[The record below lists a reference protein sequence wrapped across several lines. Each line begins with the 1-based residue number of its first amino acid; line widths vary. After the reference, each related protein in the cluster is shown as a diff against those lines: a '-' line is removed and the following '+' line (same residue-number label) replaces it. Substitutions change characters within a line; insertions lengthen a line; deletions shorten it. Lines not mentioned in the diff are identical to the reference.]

1 MQRIGKNMDVK
12 FFEEERIY
20 SSDMHKLNETNYN
33 VIRTAI
39 RNNHATGFIA
49 GYYDEQL
56 TIATVSEFFLHNLT
70 YTYDGFMQATQG
82 SLKNLIYDRKQL
94 LSPMDFHK
102 IHGEYQCQI
111 LAKNN
116 QPISVRLYKLD
127 TLDKDGN
134 RLWVMSTNIDMRQQQ
149 LQLTNRELSE
159 QNEAMTQLIRSATR
173 LIDRYA
179 MCDLLH
185 DHYTYYSCLA
195 DESPYQSSG
204 SYRELIQLAAHSYK
218 PLNKD
223 ITLLQALDPNYIR
236 ARMST
241 PDDIYKL
248 EYCSFDEKEF
258 RTLAVAPLA
267 WENGKVAKIMIII
280 QNTTQ
285 EKLTEI
291 RARKALKEAYLAANK
306 ASEAKTAFL
315 SNMSH
320 DIRTPMNA
328 IVGMTAIAGA
338 NIDDKEKVL
347 DCLEKITQ
355 SSRHLLSL
363 INEVLDMSRIESGK
377 ISLSEASF
385 NLRDLADSL
394 VNIASTSMEAHHHKF
409 TVNLQ
414 NLIHADVYG
423 DSLRIQQLLTNIL
436 TNSIKYTPAHGRI
449 SFSIIELPIDEKDLG
464 CYQFIVQDN
473 GVGMSEDFQK
483 IMFEPFTRANNST
496 TNKIFGTGLGMSIAK
511 NIVNLMNGDIKVEST
526 PGKGSKFTITLF
538 LKMLNKSEQPA
549 QTKLAQ
555 PANSLTEMKT
565 CDYSGKRILLVE
577 DNKLNREIA
586 CEIISMTGAQVVT
599 AVNGKDA
606 VELYTAAEPGFFDLI
621 FMDVQMPLM
630 NGYEATAAIRSSA
643 KSDAL
648 TIPIIAMTANAFT
661 EDVLLAKNAGMNE
674 HMAKP
679 IDMNKLREVLEHWL

>member
-1 MQRIGKNMDVK
+1 MQRVGKNMDVK

-39 RNNHATGFIA
+39 RNNHATGFMA
-49 GYYDEQL
+49 GYYDEEL

-82 SLKNLIYDRKQL
+82 SLKNLLYDQKQL
-94 LSPMDFHK
+94 LSPMDFQK

-127 TLDKDGN
+127 TLDIDGN
-134 RLWVMSTNIDMRQQQ
+134 RLWVMSTNVDMRQQQ
-149 LQLTNRELSE
+149 LQLTNRELTE
-159 QNEAMTQLIRSATR
+159 QNEAMTQLIRSATK

-185 DHYTYYSCLA
+185 DSYTYYSCLA
-195 DESPYQSSG
+195 EESPYQSSG
-204 SYRELIQLAAHSYK
+204 SYRELIQRAARSYK
-218 PLNKD
+218 LLNRD
-223 ITLLQALDPNYIR
+223 ITLTQALDANYIR

-241 PDDIYKL
+241 PDDMYKI

-258 RTLAVAPLA
+258 RTLAVAPLS
-267 WENGKVAKIMIII
+267 WEDGKVVRVMLIV

-285 EKLTEI
+285 EKLAEI

-306 ASEAKTAFL
+306 ANEAKTAFL

-355 SSRHLLSL
+355 SSHHLLSL

-377 ISLSEASF
+377 ISLTEERF
-385 NLRDLADSL
+385 NLKALADNI
-394 VNIASTSMEAHHHKF
+394 VNMANTGMEAHHHKF
-409 TVNLQ
+409 AVNLQ
-414 NLIHADVYG
+414 NLQHADVYG

-436 TNSIKYTPAHGRI
+436 TNAIKYTPAHGRI
-449 SFSIIELPIDEKDLG
+449 SFSIMELPIDEKDLG
-464 CYQFIVQDN
+464 CYQFIVKDN

-483 IMFEPFTRANNST
+483 IMFEPFTRANDTT

-511 NIVNLMNGDIKVEST
+511 NIVNLMNGDIKVESA
-526 PGKGSKFTITLF
+526 PGKGSTFTITLF
-538 LKMLNKSEQPA
+538 LKILNKAEQKA
-549 QTKLAQ
+549 QEKLAQ
-555 PANSLTEMKT
+555 PAKSLAEIKSCNYT
-565 CDYSGKRILLVE
+565 GKRILLVE

-586 CEIISMTGAQVVT
+586 SEIISMTGAQVVT

-606 VELYTAAEPGFFDLI
+606 VEIYLAKKPGFFDLI

-630 NGYEATAAIRSSA
+630 NGYEATAAIRASA

-679 IDMNKLREVLEHWL
+679 LDINKLTATLQRWL

>member
-1 MQRIGKNMDVK
+1 MDVK

-20 SSDMHKLNETNYN
+20 STDMHKLNETNYN

-70 YTYDGFMQATQG
+70 YTYDGFMQVTQS
-82 SLKNLIYDRKQL
+82 SLKNLIYDKKQL
-94 LSPMDFHK
+94 LSPMDFQK

-111 LAKNN
+111 IAKNN

-127 TLDKDGN
+127 TLDAAGN
-134 RLWVMSTNIDMRQQQ
+134 RLWVISTNVDMRQQQ

-159 QNEAMTQLIRSATR
+159 QNEAMTQLLRSATK

-185 DHYTYYSCLA
+185 DSYSYYSCLVEEA
-195 DESPYQSSG
+195 PYKSTG
-204 SYRELIQLAAHSYK
+204 SYRELIQTIARSYK
-218 PLNKD
+218 LLTKD
-223 ITLLQALDPNYIR
+223 ITLMQALDANYIR
-236 ARMST
+236 ARIAT
-241 PDDIYKL
+241 PDDIYKI
-248 EYCSFDEKEF
+248 EYCSFDEKDF
-258 RTLAVAPLA
+258 RTLAVTPLA
-267 WENGKVAKIMIII
+267 WEDGRVVRVMLIV
-280 QNTTQ
+280 QNSTQ
-285 EKLTEI
+285 EKLAEI
-291 RARKALKEAYLAANK
+291 RARKALHEAYLAANK
-306 ASEAKTAFL
+306 ANEAKTSFL

-347 DCLEKITQ
+347 SCLEKITQ
-355 SSRHLLSL
+355 SSKHLLSL

-377 ISLSEASF
+377 IALSEEAFS
-385 NLRDLADSL
+385 LHDLADNL
-394 VNIASTSMEAHHHKF
+394 VTIHNPGIEAHQHHF
-409 TVNLQ
+409 AVNLQ
-414 NLIHADVYG
+414 NIIHANVYG
-423 DSLRIQQLLTNIL
+423 DSLRLQQLLTNIL
-436 TNSIKYTPAHGRI
+436 SNAIKYTPVHGRI
-449 SFSIIELPIDEKDLG
+449 SFSIIELPIEEKDRG
-464 CYQFIVQDN
+464 CYQFIIKDN
-473 GVGMSEDFQK
+473 GIGMSEEFQQV
-483 IMFEPFTRANNST
+483 MFDPFTRANDST
-496 TNKIFGTGLGMSIAK
+496 TNSIFGTGLGMSIAQ
-511 NIVNLMNGDIKVEST
+511 NIVNLMNGTIDVQSA

-538 LKMLNKSEQPA
+538 LKIQHKEQSPA
-549 QTKLAQ
+549 DSKNTN
-555 PANSLTEMKT
+555 ANSLQNMQK
-565 CDYSGKRILLVE
+565 CDYTNKRVLLVE

-586 CEIISMTGAQVVT
+586 TEIISMTGAKVFT
-599 AVNGKDA
+599 ANNGKEA
-606 VELYTAAEPGFFDLI
+606 VDIYEAKPAGFFDII

-630 NGYEATAAIRSSA
+630 NGYEATAAIRASG

-648 TIPIIAMTANAFT
+648 TLPIIAMTANAFT

-679 IDMNKLREVLEHWL
+679 IDINKLNDTLRRWL

>member
-1 MQRIGKNMDVK
+1 MDVK

-70 YTYDGFMQATQG
+70 YTYEGFMQATQG
-82 SLKNLIYDRKQL
+82 SLKNLIYDQKQL
-94 LSPMDFHK
+94 LSSMDFQK

-116 QPISVRLYKLD
+116 QPITVRLYKLD
-127 TLDKDGN
+127 TLDKDGT

-149 LQLTNRELSE
+149 LQLTNKELSA

-185 DHYTYYSCLA
+185 DSYTYYSCLA
-195 DESPYQSSG
+195 NESPYQSSG
-204 SYRELIQLAAHSYK
+204 SYRELIQTAARSYK
-218 PLNKD
+218 LLNRD
-223 ITLLQALDPNYIR
+223 ITLLQALSPNYIR
-236 ARMST
+236 ARMAT
-241 PDDIYKL
+241 PDDMYKI

-258 RTLAVAPLA
+258 RTLAIAPLA
-267 WENGKVAKIMIII
+267 WEKGKVARVMLIV

-285 EKLTEI
+285 EKLAEI
-291 RARKALKEAYLAANK
+291 RAREALREAYLAANK
-306 ASEAKTAFL
+306 ASEAKTTFL

-328 IVGMTAIAGA
+328 IVGMTAIAGV
-338 NIDDKEKVL
+338 NIDDKAKVL

-355 SSRHLLSL
+355 SSQHLLTL

-377 ISLSEASF
+377 ISLAEDRF
-385 NLRDLADSL
+385 NLRALTDTMINLA
-394 VNIASTSMEAHHHKF
+394 NTSIEAHQHQF
-409 TVNLQ
+409 SVNLE
-414 NLIHADVYG
+414 NLTHADVYG
-423 DSLRIQQLLTNIL
+423 DSLRLQQLLTNIL

-449 SFSIIELPIDEKDLG
+449 SFSISELPIDEKDLG
-464 CYQFIVQDN
+464 CYQFIIKDN

-511 NIVNLMNGDIKVEST
+511 NIVSLMNGDIKVESA
-526 PGKGSKFTITLF
+526 PGRGSTFTITLF
-538 LKMLNKSEQPA
+538 LKILNKSGQAA
-549 QTKLAQ
+549 QQTPMQ
-555 PANSLTEMKT
+555 PANSLAEMKR

-586 CEIISMTGAQVVT
+586 CEIISMTGAQVFT

-606 VELYTAAEPGFFDLI
+606 VERYTAAEPGFFDLI
-621 FMDVQMPLM
+621 FMDVQMPIM
-630 NGYEATAAIRSSA
+630 TGYEATAAIRSSS

-661 EDVLLAKNAGMNE
+661 EDVLMAKNAGMNE

-679 IDMNKLREVLEHWL
+679 IDMHKLRSVLAHWL